1 MGRCKANETLT
12 IRCFCAIF
20 RAINCVNMRDKHRP
34 RDGEPGMKDKDKK
47 EGAGADKPKSKPDS
61 VLPPPLVMPRDR
73 SPDAGKA
80 PPEDIEDAAAAAADI
95 AARVETGDPP
105 SPDDAPSAPDGEPV
119 VVEAGELGELE
130 PLDGEISK
138 LERMQQLG
146 KAGWERSSGARDVG
160 VAALDATGRIGWSAT
175 KLAGRT
181 AARVLDRTGWGL
193 DKLGDWMLRQSAK
206 INKGKPL
213 FGVPTLIKG
222 IDWLKDKTG
231 FKERL
236 GAQLKKSKEERK
248 KLAKKVYD
256 QMIKDEAKWYKDLDA
271 KAKKA
276 KREDKIKKRFGEEAG
291 AFLIDEFPEEHQN
304 LDKEED
310 AELKEDT

>member
-1 MGRCKANETLT
+1 MPDDN
-12 IRCFCAIF
+12 
-20 RAINCVNMRDKHRP
+20 
-34 RDGEPGMKDKDKK
+34 KDKK
-47 EGAGADKPKSKPDS
+47 VGSEPGKPKSKSDS
-61 VLPPPLVMPRDR
+61 VLPPPLVMSRDR

-80 PPEDIEDAAAAAADI
+80 SPGDLEAAAEAAEAI
-95 AARVETGDPP
+95 AARLDADTPTSPDSEPP
-105 SPDDAPSAPDGEPV
+105 SPDDAPPAPDGEPV
-119 VVEAGELGELE
+119 VVEAGELDELN
-130 PLDGEISK
+130 PLDGNVSK

-146 KAGWERSSGARDVG
+146 KAGWEGSSGARGVG
-160 VAALDATGRIGWSAT
+160 AAALDTTGRIGWSAT

-181 AARVLDRTGWGL
+181 AVRVLDRTGWGL

-206 INKGKPL
+206 INKGKPF
-213 FGVPTLIKG
+213 FGVPTLVKG

-236 GAQLKKSKEERK
+236 GAQLKKNKEERK

-256 QMIKDEAKWYKDLDA
+256 QMIKDEVKWYKDLSA
-271 KAKKA
+271 KEKKA

-304 LDKEED
+304 LDRED
-310 AELKEDT
+310 DEPAAPAAPVAAAA